1 MIILRNIALVLV
13 FVVVVSAAALLVVK
27 HQSDKHFYEGYSA
40 DYPLKPVEEA
50 PEPIEGTVR
59 AFGEVLPARYSR
71 QTLSIESQ
79 PGERIP
85 VLLSMPLNAGET
97 PLPAIIL
104 VHGSHQEKE
113 FLEEIC
119 TPFNEA
125 GFAMACF
132 DQYMRGDRQ
141 PGDGMLSAALA
152 FRDRCRKTVH
162 EIQRLMDYFETRP
175 DIDSGRV
182 YLVGASYGAITGT
195 VAVARD
201 KRIRAAVLVV
211 GGGNYRLLSTA
222 PEVREAIPGWA
233 RPLTAPLMMLLAGPA
248 DPVYHAPQT
257 AGTPVLMLNG
267 SRDGVVVPEAAKA
280 LYNALGEPKEIRW
293 YPVNHP
299 DREENG
305 KEVLRMLDDGL
316 AWLVEQDA
324 KLRSGMQAAS

>member
-1 MIILRNIALVLV
+1 MLRNIALVLL
-13 FVVVVSAAALLVVK
+13 FLVVVSVAALLVVK
-27 HQSDKHFYEGYSA
+27 HQADKNFYAGYSA
-40 DYPLKPVEEA
+40 DYPLKAEEQEAEPV
-50 PEPIEGTVR
+50 EGTVK
-59 AFGEVLPARYSR
+59 AFGQLLPARYNR
-71 QTLSIESQ
+71 QRFSFESE
-79 PGERIP
+79 PGERVPALIAT
-85 VLLSMPLNAGET
+85 PLNPPEA
-97 PLPAIIL
+97 PLPVIIL

-125 GFAMACF
+125 GFAMVCF
-132 DQYMRGDRQ
+132 DQYMRGDRK
-141 PGDGMLSAALA
+141 PPEGVFGAAIA

-162 EIQRLMDYFETRP
+162 EIQRMIDYLETRP
-175 DIDSGRV
+175 DIDSTRV

-211 GGGNYRLLSTA
+211 GGGNYRLLSKA
-222 PEVREAIPGWA
+222 PEVREAIPWWVQ
-233 RPLTAPLMMLLAGPA
+233 PLTAPLMILLAGPA
-248 DPVYHAPQT
+248 DPVLHAAET

-267 SRDGVVVPEAAKA
+267 SKDRVVVPEAGKA

-305 KEVLRMLDDGL
+305 KEVIRMLDDGL
-316 AWLVEQDA
+316 AWLVEQDKKQQA
-324 KLRSGMQAAS
+324 EKQAAP